1 MPRDAREVGSLARS
15 ETLFKAQTLGAIMV
29 EDEDGEDKG
38 GRISPRGKAFGV
50 ALLVDLL
57 CLPLS
62 LILLFVWPVV
72 ILAIVPYVGGA
83 LGGRYVDRRTGMLM
97 GALAA
102 AIMTTVLVTIF
113 LYILIIFPG
122 ESFDFWET
130 TGLSIV
136 AAAFAVA
143 VLFGALGGRHGSI
156 AAEDE

>member
-1 MPRDAREVGSLARS
+1 MARS
-15 ETLFKAQTLGAIMV
+15 ETLFRAQTLGAIMA

-38 GRISPRGKAFGV
+38 GRLSPRGKAFGV

-62 LILLFVWPVV
+62 LILFLVWPVV
-72 ILAIVPYVGGA
+72 ILAIVPYAGGA
-83 LGGRYVDRRTGMLM
+83 LGGRYVGRRTGMLM

-113 LYILIIFPG
+113 LLILMRLPG

-130 TGLSIV
+130 TGLSIM
-136 AAAFAVA
+136 AAAYVVS

>member
-1 MPRDAREVGSLARS
+1 MARS
-15 ETLFKAQTLGAIMV
+15 ETLFRAQTLGAIMA
-29 EDEDGEDKG
+29 EDEDGEDEG
-38 GRISPRGKAFGV
+38 GRISPRGKALGV

-62 LILLFVWPVV
+62 LILLLVWPVV

-122 ESFDFWET
+122 EGFDFWET

-136 AAAFAVA
+136 AAAYAVA
-143 VLFGALGGRHGSI
+143 VLFGALGGRHGSV
-156 AAEDE
+156 AAEEE

>member
-1 MPRDAREVGSLARS
+1 MA
-15 ETLFKAQTLGAIMV
+15 

-38 GRISPRGKAFGV
+38 GRLSPRGKAFGV

-62 LILLFVWPVV
+62 LILFLVWPVV
-72 ILAIVPYVGGA
+72 ILAIVPYAGGA

-113 LYILIIFPG
+113 LLILMRLPG

-130 TGLSIV
+130 TGLSIM
-136 AAAFAVA
+136 AAAYVVS

-156 AAEDE
+156 AVED

>member
-1 MPRDAREVGSLARS
+1 MVRYLVTMARS
-15 ETLFKAQTLGAIMV
+15 ETLFRAQTLGAIMD
-29 EDEDGEDKG
+29 EDEEGEDDG
-38 GRISPRGKAFGV
+38 GLISPRGKALGV

-62 LILLFVWPVV
+62 LIMFLVWPVV

-102 AIMTTVLVTIF
+102 AIMTTVLVSIF

-122 ESFDFWET
+122 EGFNFWDSL
-130 TGLSIV
+130 GLSIV
-136 AAAFAVA
+136 AGAYVIAM
-143 VLFGALGGRHGSI
+143 LFGAMGGRHGSM
-156 AAEDE
+156 AAEKD

>member
-1 MPRDAREVGSLARS
+1 MPREVDVLARS
-15 ETLFKAQTLGAIMV
+15 ETLFKAQTLGAIMA
-29 EDEDGEDKG
+29 EDEDGEGEG

-50 ALLVDLL
+50 ALLVDIL

-62 LILLFVWPVV
+62 LILFLVWPVV
-72 ILAIVPYVGGA
+72 ILAIVPYAGGA

-122 ESFDFWET
+122 EGFDFWET

-136 AAAFAVA
+136 AGAYVVAA
-143 VLFGALGGRHGSI
+143 LFGALGGRHGSI
-156 AAEDE
+156 AAEEE